1 MSSGL
6 VEKHSKRRAVEPW
19 HFDFIRWT
27 VILLLVAAR
36 LSLAHADTGA
46 DPRADTNAGYSNS
59 GITGLPPK
67 TFQGGAPEA
76 EAPVRFSAACALP
89 ISLPLIPASLAGP
102 DASPIF
108 PVNHV
113 CDSLRDAFAEG
124 SENAV
129 SNASEPP
136 LARLDWSAPS
146 QTFLFTFERRLDSSA
161 SVMSPGNNEN
171 AVAHVEDRAVKLAED
186 TPTADDSTCSTGAPC
201 NAHPSSAVS
210 QDGAPPADRTAFA
223 TPYITAGSNAL
234 ARVWSRLLWPF
245 LLALV
250 AAVAWLLCKRWN
262 RHDIALI
269 RAARTGLRRRE
280 FHLEY
285 QPVVSLKQGRCVGV
299 EALLRWDNVAF
310 GSLGPDHY
318 MPFIEKSS
326 LIGRL
331 TRFVMSTATR
341 EMSAIPES
349 KSLYVS
355 INMSAAHLLSRG
367 FIEDLRDAI
376 RASEPTVILELDK
389 DDVTETGPQLARVM
403 TSARALGVQFALS
416 GIGPSFTEL
425 RLYSE
430 LNFEM
435 IKVSRDIFE
444 LTPYEQSRHFESIIS
459 MAHRLDAVVVMEGVE
474 TAAQHAA
481 VRTTQAKYGQGFFYG
496 RALSIGRLAAFL
508 ASGGGAT
515 ILAWRIRKYS

>member
-1 MSSGL
+1 MSLGL
-6 VEKHSKRRAVEPW
+6 VGKHPKRRPAEPRR
-19 HFDFIRWT
+19 FDFARWT
-27 VILLLVAAR
+27 VILLLTAAR
-36 LSLAHADTGA
+36 LSLAHADIGA
-46 DPRADTNAGYSNS
+46 GSYTDSNAEHSYS
-59 GITGLPPK
+59 GITGLLPK
-67 TFQGGAPEA
+67 AFGESAPAA
-76 EAPVRFSAACALP
+76 ETSVRFGAACALP
-89 ISLPLIPASLAGP
+89 ISLSLIPASLAGP
-102 DASPIF
+102 DATPIF
-108 PVNHV
+108 PLNRV

-129 SNASEPP
+129 SSVSEPQ
-136 LARLDWSAPS
+136 LARLEWSAPS

-161 SVMSPGNNEN
+161 SVWSPGNNEN
-171 AVAHVEDRAVKLAED
+171 AVAHVEERPVELAED
-186 TPTADDSTCSTGAPC
+186 RPTADDSTCSTSPPC

-210 QDGAPPADRTAFA
+210 QDEAPPAERTAFA
-223 TPYITAGSNAL
+223 TPSITAGSNAL
-234 ARVWSRLLWPF
+234 ARIWIRLLWPL

-250 AAVAWLLCKRWN
+250 AAVGWLLCKRWN
-262 RHDIALI
+262 RYDIALI

-285 QPVVSLKQGRCVGV
+285 QPVVSLRQGRCVGV

-331 TRFVMSTATR
+331 TQFVMSTATR
-341 EMSAIPES
+341 EISAIPES
-349 KSLYVS
+349 KSLYVG
-355 INMSAAHLLSRG
+355 INMSAAQLLSPG
-367 FIEDLRDAI
+367 FMKDLRDAI
-376 RASEPTVILELDK
+376 PASEPTVILELDK

-425 RLYSE
+425 RWHSQS
-430 LNFEM
+430 NFEM
-435 IKVSRDIFE
+435 IKIDRDIFQ
-444 LTPYEQSRHFESIIS
+444 LPPYERSRHFESIIS
-459 MAHRLDAVVVMEGVE
+459 MAHRLDAVVVVEGVE
-474 TAAQHAA
+474 TAVQHAA
-481 VRTTQAKYGQGFFYG
+481 VRTTQAEFGQGFFYG